1 MGRCKMQLCRLG
13 SANWNDLKSHATLA
27 FISICIG
34 AGDVVE
40 RLIKSRIHKI
50 NRTNCMWW
58 GLPWPGLGQLENKTR
73 CTHTHAHKD
82 EQGNCSLL
90 NHFERLILDQGQL
103 VYSILRSAGLLLLP
117 RHCCHLQKLLLG
129 APKPNN
135 TPTLCPASPCGASS
149 CGQLAK
155 LPHNSRA

>member
-1 MGRCKMQLCRLG
+1 M
-13 SANWNDLKSHATLA
+13 
-27 FISICIG
+27 
-34 AGDVVE
+34 
-40 RLIKSRIHKI
+40 
-50 NRTNCMWW
+50 
-58 GLPWPGLGQLENKTR
+58 
-73 CTHTHAHKD
+73 HTHAHKD

-103 VYSILRSAGLLLLP
+103 VYSILRSAALLLLP

-129 APKPNN
+129 APKPHN

-155 LPHNSRA
+155 LPHNSRAWWIISSPRWRRGGNRQFAMLKPNPATQTVAHCGWVICHDRSLAQVKGTAAAQWAPNTHEPQQPQKP

>member
-1 MGRCKMQLCRLG
+1 M
-13 SANWNDLKSHATLA
+13 H
-27 FISICIG
+27 
-34 AGDVVE
+34 
-40 RLIKSRIHKI
+40 
-50 NRTNCMWW
+50 
-58 GLPWPGLGQLENKTR
+58 
-73 CTHTHAHKD
+73 THTHTRTHKD

-103 VYSILRSAGLLLLP
+103 VYSILRSAALLLLP

-129 APKPNN
+129 APKLHS

-155 LPHNSRA
+155 LPHNSRAWWIISSPRWRRGGNRQFAMLKPNPATPTVAHWVSHLSCSQLSPGKGDSRGTVGTKHAWTAAAASSTCGG